1 MIPALPA
8 YLLSAGLGL
17 AGAAGILSAVAA
29 QTVPLLGTQ
38 VPLAY
43 LLPPIVGLA
52 LFQLVFGVCTGRWR
66 GWRFW
71 AAAIPLSAVIWGA
84 ALMALLGGHA
94 SWQAALGVAAAG
106 HVAAGL
112 AALSLTRGRMA

>member
-1 MIPALPA
+1 MCIRDR
-8 YLLSAGLGL
+8 
-17 AGAAGILSAVAA
+17 
-29 QTVPLLGTQ
+29 

-66 GWRFW
+66 GLWFW
-71 AAAIPLSAVIWGA
+71 AAAIPLSAVMWGA

-94 SWQAALGVAAAG
+94 SWQAALGVAAVG

-112 AALSLTRGRMA
+112 AALSLTRGRVA